1 MKSGKDISVKTRVD
15 QDKPKAYRSPL
26 WAHLDEIHKWRMAQ
40 QTWEAISDKLFA
52 QYGIKVSLQCVQGF
66 FQRATRRG
74 FSRPLGFG
82 RERSTPIAAEPV
94 VTAAQGPESIYEEAR
109 KAIRIERQS
118 SPKIIKADRPL

>member
-52 QYGIKVSLQCVQGF
+52 QYGIKVSLQCVQAF
-66 FQRATRRG
+66 FQRAARRG
-74 FSRPLGFG
+74 FCRPLGFG
-82 RERSTPIAAEPV
+82 RERSSSIAVEPV

-109 KAIRIERQS
+109 KAIRIEQQS
-118 SPKIIKADRPL
+118 RPKIIKANRPL